1 MQSHPTISTE
11 ERSRLCRCLNYEK
24 LSLEACKDL
33 AKNPRIPPRIA
44 VQALAAQHC
53 SSYADDYDD
62 YDDEEEEEPQNQ
74 KQKKQQ
80 QKQQKLQKNHS
91 SKNSKQIILYNH
103 NKSNSVVGSD
113 GGGGGRGG
121 GAGEEEEEGEEDEY
135 MKLNIQKMQW
145 RVVELEKVCQEMKG
159 QMSRMVKGKV
169 LIGPPNHVHGRNF
182 PRMC

>member
-62 YDDEEEEEPQNQ
+62 YDGDEEEEPQKQ
-74 KQKKQQ
+74 KQKKQQQ

-103 NKSNSVVGSD
+103 NKSICS
-113 GGGGGRGG
+113 
-121 GAGEEEEEGEEDEY
+121 AGEEEGEEDEY

-159 QMSRMVKGKV
+159 QISRMVKGKV
-169 LIGPPNHVHGRNF
+169 LIGPPHHVHGRNF

>member
-53 SSYADDYDD
+53 SSYADDYDYNYD
-62 YDDEEEEEPQNQ
+62 YDEEEEPQKQ
-74 KQKKQQ
+74 KQKQQ
-80 QKQQKLQKNHS
+80 QKQQKLQENHS

-103 NKSNSVVGSD
+103 NKSNSVVVGGD
-113 GGGGGRGG
+113 GGGHGG
-121 GAGEEEEEGEEDEY
+121 GGEEQEEGEEDDEY

-169 LIGPPNHVHGRNF
+169 LIGPPHVHGRNF